1 MSPMNYRA
9 TLATLSF
16 GLLLCAA
23 SACTTT
29 SSASGAGTDGG
40 ITEAGDAGSGEG
52 SGPLT
57 CFGIFQCAADC
68 SATGCEDACVARGT
82 DEAKVAASNVV
93 TCYQANACD
102 GGDCLQAKCKAEVSA
117 CAALQDPAG
126 KPVDAVPPASA
137 PPAELVGKWHS
148 FYAPDTHTED
158 WTFNADGTSAH
169 YSASAFKMA
178 SGCEWGGITDSTGTV
193 VVTGETLT
201 YYQTAGTA
209 QESTCGFKTSKP
221 APTAAYTYAWAIDAA
236 GKLLIVDQNLPS
248 CIAQPG
254 YQSCWTTLDRQ

>member
-1 MSPMNYRA
+1 MSHMSYRA
-9 TLATLSF
+9 TLATVSF

-93 TCYQANACD
+93 ACYQANACD

-137 PPAELVGKWHS
+137 RGRGPPIAAHAAKD
-148 FYAPDTHTED
+148 APMT
-158 WTFNADGTSAH
+158 
-169 YSASAFKMA
+169 
-178 SGCEWGGITDSTGTV
+178 TV
-193 VVTGETLT
+193 EANWIGR
-201 YYQTAGTA
+201 
-209 QESTCGFKTSKP
+209 P
-221 APTAAYTYAWAIDAA
+221 PTRSMAAY
-236 GKLLIVDQNLPS
+236 S
-248 CIAQPG
+248 
-254 YQSCWTTLDRQ
+254 